1 MVWPNILNGD
11 DTPLCLH
18 LLEDKDTTG
27 NDLFFKA
34 KLKESFLRFWKV
46 PHLSSSRWK
55 YEFGGFI
62 SSRLDCFMTHCPM
75 RSVIKLSHLQ
85 VMNTVSRLPTG
96 SRRGGGGGREKFYP
110 NFRHRRTEIDLSITS
125 KAVYFFFLTFFPCT
139 LVFLSSPEIQ
149 TEKFLLKPLKVHILH
164 FYHLTAVFVR
174 LLVIYL
180 FFMVVFFS

>member
-18 LLEDKDTTG
+18 LLGDKDTTG

-34 KLKESFLRFWKV
+34 KLKESFFRFWKV

-96 SRRGGGGGREKFYP
+96 SRRGGGGGRQGKVLPQFQAQADWDW
-110 NFRHRRTEIDLSITS
+110 FIDYRVFFCNLFSM
-125 KAVYFFFLTFFPCT
+125 YFSV
-139 LVFLSSPEIQ
+139 LVISWNTDREVSAEAPER
-149 TEKFLLKPLKVHILH
+149 HILY
-164 FYHLTAVFVR
+164 FSHLTAVPLR